1 MKHQLHIQNR
11 IGSIKR
17 SEVLQQLTKKRNGS
31 DSTRRYRS
39 YLYCVQQ
46 KEGRPPSVIHV
57 PEVEMPRKRA
67 AEPEAQREKSEKREL
82 NKHFQR

>member
-1 MKHQLHIQNR
+1 MDQIQPDATDL
-11 IGSIKR
+11 ISIVC
-17 SEVLQQLTKKRNGS
+17 SKK
-31 DSTRRYRS
+31 
-39 YLYCVQQ
+39 
-46 KEGRPPSVIHV
+46 GRPPSVIHV